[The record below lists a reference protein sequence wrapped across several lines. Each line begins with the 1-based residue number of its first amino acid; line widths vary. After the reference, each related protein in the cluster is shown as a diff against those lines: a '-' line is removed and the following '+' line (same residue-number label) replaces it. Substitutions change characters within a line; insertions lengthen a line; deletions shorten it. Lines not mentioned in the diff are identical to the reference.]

1 MENQKDEL
9 TGRAKGG
16 AARAAKLSPEERSAI
31 ARKGALAR
39 LANKDEPKLPTAE
52 YGSSDRPLRILDAEI
67 PCYVLSD
74 GTRVLTQQGFL
85 SALGRAPKAKGGTG
99 AAAHE
104 QGEVDVL
111 PAFLAASNL
120 KPLITKEIIESTR
133 PIKFR
138 PPSGGFAYG
147 FRAEALPQ
155 VCNIYLKARD
165 QGLLVPTQRRSA
177 EKADMLVRGLA
188 ETGIVALVD
197 EATGYQAIRERDA
210 LQAYL
215 ERFLRKELAAW
226 VKMFP
231 DEFFREMFRLKN
243 WEWKG
248 TSKRPGVVGKY
259 INDLIYDRLGPGVLD
274 ELQRKNPSDGHGR
287 RKARHTQWL
296 TEDIGHPALAQHMY
310 ATIGAMR
317 AHSDWESFL
326 AFFKRAYPKKG
337 ENLALA
343 LTEPNAQ
350 PPA

>member
-1 MENQKDEL
+1 MELENDEPV
-9 TGRAKGG
+9 GRARGG
-16 AARAAKLSPEERSAI
+16 VARAAKLTPAERSAI
-31 ARKGALAR
+31 ARKGALAKQ
-39 LANKDEPKLPTAE
+39 AKKDEPKLPTAE
-52 YGSSDRPLRILDAEI
+52 YGSSDRPLRILDTEI

-74 GTRVLTQQGFL
+74 GTRVLTQEGFL
-85 SALGRAPKAKGGTG
+85 FALGRAPKAKGGTG
-99 AAAHE
+99 AAGH
-104 QGEVDVL
+104 QPGEVDVL

-120 KPLITKEIIESTR
+120 KPLISKEIVESTR
-133 PIKFR
+133 PLKFR
-138 PPSGGFAYG
+138 RPGGGVAYG

-165 QGLLVPTQRRSA
+165 QKLLAPTQRRIA

-197 EATGYQAIRERDA
+197 EATGYQEVRARDA
-210 LQAYL
+210 LQLFL

-231 DEFFREMFRLKN
+231 DDFFREMFRLKG

-248 TSKRPGVVGKY
+248 TSQRPGVVGKY
-259 INDLIYDRLGPGVLD
+259 INDLVYDRLGPGVLE
-274 ELQRKNPSDGHGR
+274 ELQKRNPSDGHGR
-287 RKARHTQWL
+287 RKSKHTQWL
-296 TEDIGHPALAQHMY
+296 TENIGHPALAQHMY

-317 AHSDWESFL
+317 AHADWESFL

-343 LTEPNAQ
+343 LDPR
-350 PPA
+350 